1 MYLNGTLIH
10 SKTFEEEINEA
21 ANVEAGI
28 QYLEK
33 LGITVKT
40 NYGYFRNAYD
50 IIHDLGEKIRHEK
63 I

>member
-1 MYLNGTLIH
+1 MYLDSTLIN

-40 NYGYFRNAYD
+40 NYGYFRNAYN
-50 IIHDLGEKIRHEK
+50 IIHDLGEKIRTE
-63 I
+63 